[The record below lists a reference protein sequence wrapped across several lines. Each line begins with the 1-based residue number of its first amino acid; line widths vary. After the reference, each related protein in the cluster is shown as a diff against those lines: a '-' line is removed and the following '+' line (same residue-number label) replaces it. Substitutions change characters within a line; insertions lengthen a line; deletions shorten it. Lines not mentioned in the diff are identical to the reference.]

1 MDRRREAQGRE
12 MNCLEFH
19 REKLADPH
27 RLSPE
32 ARSHAQTCASCGA
45 FARSVDEAERGL
57 EQALATPVPE
67 GLADRIILRS
77 RTRNR
82 TWRAWALA
90 AGIVLAVAAGFA
102 GLRPGEDRYAR
113 LAIEHV
119 VMEPESFTTMRNA
132 GPEAF
137 RAALQ
142 AFGGSLK
149 QPLENVRYVMLCPV
163 EGGFGWHVVF
173 ETPEGLA
180 TLILVPDKPL
190 HVVQQASTRGW
201 NALARPAKNG
211 YYAIVTSSSAATA
224 RAERLLRERVDWDA

>member
-1 MDRRREAQGRE
+1 

-19 REKLADPH
+19 REKLADSR

-32 ARSHAQTCASCGA
+32 ARSHAQTCASCDA

-57 EQALATPVPE
+57 EQALATSVPE
-67 GLADRIILRS
+67 GLAERIILRS
-77 RTRNR
+77 HPGKR

-102 GLRPGEDRYAR
+102 GLRPGEDKYAR

-119 VMEPESFTTMRNA
+119 VMEPESFTTMHNA
-132 GPEAF
+132 EPEAF
-137 RAALQ
+137 RAAVQ
-142 AFGGSLK
+142 EFGAAVK
-149 QPLENVRYVMLCPV
+149 QPLEHVRYVKLCPV

-173 ETPEGLA
+173 ETPDGLA
-180 TLILVPDKPL
+180 TLILVPGKPL
-190 HVVQQASTRGW
+190 QAEQKASAGAW
-201 NALARPAKNG
+201 SALARPAKKG
-211 YYAIVTSSSAATA
+211 YYAIVTSSAAATA

>member
-1 MDRRREAQGRE
+1 

-19 REKLADPH
+19 REKLADPR

-32 ARSHAQTCASCGA
+32 ARSHAQTCASCDA
-45 FARSVDEAERGL
+45 FARSVDETERGL

-90 AGIVLAVAAGFA
+90 AGIVLAIAAGFA

-137 RAALQ
+137 RAAVQ
-142 AFGGSLK
+142 QFGATVR
-149 QPLENVRYVMLCPV
+149 QPLEHVRYVTLCPV

-173 ETPEGLA
+173 ETPDGLA
-180 TLILVPDKPL
+180 TLILVPGKPM
-190 HVVQQASTRGW
+190 QTEQKASTGAW
-201 NALARPAKNG
+201 SAVARPAKQG
-211 YYAIVTSSSAATA
+211 YYAIVTSSQAATA

>member
-1 MDRRREAQGRE
+1 MS
-12 MNCLEFH
+12 CLDFH
-19 REKLADPH
+19 REKLADPR
-27 RLSPE
+27 RLSAE
-32 ARSHAQTCASCGA
+32 ARAHAQTCASCSA
-45 FARSVDEAERGL
+45 FARSVDEAERNL
-57 EQALATPVPE
+57 EQALAAPVPE

-102 GLRPGEDRYAR
+102 GLRPGEDRDAR

-137 RAALQ
+137 RAAVQ
-142 AFGGSLK
+142 EFGAAVK
-149 QPLENVRYVMLCPV
+149 QPLEHVRYVTLCPV
-163 EGGFGWHVVF
+163 KGGFGWHVVF
-173 ETPEGLA
+173 ETPDGLA
-180 TLILVPDKPL
+180 TLILVPGKPL
-190 HVVQQASTRGW
+190 QAEQKTSTGAW
-201 NALARPAKNG
+201 SALARPAKNG
-211 YYAIVTSSSAATA
+211 YYAIVTTSDAATA

>member
-1 MDRRREAQGRE
+1 
-12 MNCLEFH
+12 MNCLDFH
-19 REKLADPH
+19 REKLADPR
-27 RLSPE
+27 RLSAE
-32 ARSHAQTCASCGA
+32 ACAHAQTCASCGA
-45 FARSVDEAERGL
+45 FARSVDETERGL

-77 RTRNR
+77 HTRNR

-90 AGIVLAVAAGFA
+90 AGVVLAIAAGLT

-119 VMEPESFTTMRNA
+119 VMEPESLTSPRNA

-142 AFGGSLK
+142 AFGGSVR
-149 QPLENVRYVMLCPV
+149 QPLENVRYVTLCPV
-163 EGGFGWHVVF
+163 DGGFGWHVVF
-173 ETPEGLA
+173 DTPEGLA

-190 HVVQQASTRGW
+190 RSVQHASTRGW
-201 NALARPAKNG
+201 SALARPTKHG
-211 YYAIVTSSSAATA
+211 YYAIVTSSQAATA